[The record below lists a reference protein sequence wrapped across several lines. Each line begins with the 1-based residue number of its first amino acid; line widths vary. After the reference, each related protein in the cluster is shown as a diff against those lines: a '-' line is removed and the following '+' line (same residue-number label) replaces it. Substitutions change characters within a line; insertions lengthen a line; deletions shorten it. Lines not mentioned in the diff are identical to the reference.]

1 MDSRDIPIGS
11 LAFWL
16 AWKLS
21 MILVLGVVLLI
32 VFAST
37 DFKGPV
43 RLVFLLI
50 VVGIMAVSDD
60 EFVHG
65 HATES
70 GIYFRRYIKMHFLPW
85 SAIRSITW
93 SASDRL
99 QIQLRGGTLFRKML
113 SAQSF
118 GSSSSSEWL
127 STPPEVVRW
136 LLVAKPS
143 GAEEI
148 ELIGPGL

>member
-1 MDSRDIPIGS
+1 MDSRDIPVGS

-21 MILVLGVVLLI
+21 VILVLGVVLLI
-32 VFAST
+32 VFTSP
-37 DFKGPV
+37 DFRGPV
-43 RLVFLLI
+43 KLVFLLI

-60 EFVHG
+60 EFVYG
-65 HATES
+65 RATES
-70 GIYFRRYIKMHFLPW
+70 GIHFRRYIKMHFLPW
-85 SAIRSITW
+85 SEIRSITW

-99 QIQLRGGTLFRKML
+99 QIRLKGGKLFRKML

-118 GSSSSSEWL
+118 RSSSSSEWL

-136 LLVAKPS
+136 LLVAKPF
-143 GAEEI
+143 GAEGI